1 MKQNSELCVENED
14 ITPRYLFKDKRKAN
28 NLVIEVNSTT
38 RMKFLGTK
46 MKLGWNMCN
55 VDDYIKINRCYKCS
69 KFNHRLKTAK
79 GN

>member
-1 MKQNSELCVENED
+1 MKKKSELCVEQEN
-14 ITPRYLFKDKRKAN
+14 ITPRCFFKDTRRAS
-28 NLVIEVNSTT
+28 NLMIEVNSTT
-38 RMKFLGTK
+38 RMKFLGKK

-69 KFNHRLKTAK
+69 KFNHRTQDRK